1 VALDRYATPPKT
13 KKLGKAKLL
22 YHKKRPRGIRG
33 YLYCHS
39 DWTPSGVE
47 EVTEKSLVG
56 TTMPG

>member
-1 VALDRYATPPKT
+1 
-13 KKLGKAKLL
+13 LGKAKLL

-47 EVTEKSLVG
+47 EGTEKSLVG